1 MLLDHALKRKEWK
14 KIKETGRSRYICQ
27 KKLDKVCFRHDKA
40 YGDLKDLNRRT
51 AANKALCDK
60 TFNIAKNSKYDGYQP
75 GLVSTVYN
83 IFHKKASGG
92 AIKKDIMQNEKVA
105 KELQKPIIIRKF
117 EKKKYTHFL

>member
-1 MLLDHALKRKEWK
+1 M
-14 KIKETGRSRYICQ
+14 IKHLI
-27 KKLDKVCFRHDKA
+27 L
-40 YGDLKDLNRRT
+40 
-51 AANKALCDK
+51 
-60 TFNIAKNSKYDGYQP
+60 NSKYDGYQP

-83 IFHKKASGG
+83 ICHKKVSGG

>member
-1 MLLDHALKRKEWK
+1 MRKIKKQDVQDIFVKK
-14 KIKETGRSRYICQ
+14 KI
-27 KKLDKVCFRHDKA
+27 DKVCFRHDKA
-40 YGDLKDLNRRT
+40 CGDFKELNRRT

-92 AIKKDIMQNEKVA
+92 AI
-105 KELQKPIIIRKF
+105 
-117 EKKKYTHFL
+117 